1 MYRERPSRVPG
12 AAVWTA
18 DPTGDEYRVLPDGCM
33 DIIWSTDG
41 TLLVAGPDTTA
52 FLTSGTPG
60 TTLTGIRFAPG
71 FAPMLLRV
79 PAHELRDQRADLD
92 AIVPTSVAHRLADRL
107 TASADPG
114 SVLEDIAIDIAASE
128 QVELIAAGARHGMA
142 VHVIARDLGLSP
154 RQLQRRCLDAFGYGA
169 KTLARILRMN
179 RALDIVRS
187 GVAYADA
194 AARAGYADQP
204 HLARDVKALTGVP
217 LGQLVPDAAKS
228 STELPSG
235 SWTAA

>member
-12 AAVWTA
+12 AVVWTSE
-18 DPTGDEYRVLPDGCM
+18 PTGDLYRVLPDGCM
-33 DIIWSTDG
+33 DIIWSTEG

-52 FLTSGTPG
+52 FLTSGTSG

-71 FAPMLLRV
+71 FAPILLRL
-79 PAHELRDQRADLD
+79 PAHHLRDQRADLD
-92 AIVPTSVAHRLADRL
+92 AVVPTRVARQLADRL
-107 TASADPG
+107 AASGDPG
-114 SVLEDIAIDIAASE
+114 SVLEDIALDVDASE
-128 QVELIAAGARHGMA
+128 QVELIAACARDGKA
-142 VHVIARDLGLSP
+142 VNLIARDVGLSP

-179 RALDIVRS
+179 RALDIVRT
-187 GVAYADA
+187 GAAYADA

-204 HLARDVKALTGVP
+204 HLARDVKALAGVP
-217 LGQLVPDAAKS
+217 LGQLVPEAAKS

-235 SWTAA
+235 SCTAA